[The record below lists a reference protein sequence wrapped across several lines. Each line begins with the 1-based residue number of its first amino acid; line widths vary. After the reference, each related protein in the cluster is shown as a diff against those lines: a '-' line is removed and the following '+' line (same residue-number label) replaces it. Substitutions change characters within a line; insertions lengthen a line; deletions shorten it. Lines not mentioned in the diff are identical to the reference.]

1 MDFSTLRR
9 SEVIG
14 AAASVV
20 LLLSVLF
27 LPWFS
32 LSHTP
37 TRATQN
43 AWICGVGEH
52 SCTGFETFPIM
63 RWLLIAACAA
73 PLILTWIL
81 VRGQKLS
88 WPPGEMTMV
97 VGFTA
102 FVLIAYNGLLDKPG
116 NSIQGIGIGLSGGYF
131 LALLAALAM
140 GVAGASRALEGG
152 GGAVRKPAGTI

>member
-14 AAASVV
+14 ALASVV

-32 LSHTP
+32 LSEIAE
-37 TRATQN
+37 RSEQN
-43 AWICGVGEH
+43 AWACGVGQY
-52 SCTGFETFPIM
+52 SCTGFETFPIL
-63 RWLLIAACAA
+63 RWLLLAACAA
-73 PLILTWIL
+73 PLILTWIV
-81 VRGQKLS
+81 VRGNKLS

-116 NSIQGIGIGLSGGYF
+116 NAVQEIGVSLSGGYF

-140 GVAGASRALEGG
+140 GIAGASRALESGG
-152 GGAVRKPAGTI
+152 PDRKPAGTI

>member
-1 MDFSTLRR
+1 MDFSRLRR

-14 AAASVV
+14 AVASVV
-20 LLLSVLF
+20 LLGSLLG

-32 LSHTP
+32 LSHVA
-37 TRATQN
+37 TRAQQN
-43 AWICGVGEH
+43 AWICGTDH
-52 SCTGFETFPIM
+52 FSCSGFDTFPIL

-73 PLILTWIL
+73 PLILTWIV
-81 VRGQKLS
+81 VRGNKLS

-116 NSIQGIGIGLSGGYF
+116 SSAQEFGIGLSIGYW
-131 LALLAALAM
+131 LALLAGLAM
-140 GVAGASRALEGG
+140 GIAGASRSLEGG
-152 GGAVRKPAGTI
+152 GGAQRKPAGTI